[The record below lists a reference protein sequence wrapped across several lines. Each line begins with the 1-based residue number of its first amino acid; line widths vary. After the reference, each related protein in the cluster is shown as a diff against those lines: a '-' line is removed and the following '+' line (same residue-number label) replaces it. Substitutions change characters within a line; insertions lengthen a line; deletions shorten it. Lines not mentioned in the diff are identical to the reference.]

1 MDVNQIIATT
11 VAAILIWALGM
22 LGRWLASKTSNE
34 KLRAVVYQAID
45 AAETAVSAVQQTYV
59 DALVAAG
66 GTMTDAQ
73 KSAALSQA
81 LATAKGI
88 LGTKGLAT
96 LQSALALGESAADAW
111 LTSHIEAA
119 VQQKK
124 IDKAAK

>member
-73 KSAALSQA
+73 KSAALAQA

>member
-11 VAAILIWALGM
+11 VAAILIWTLGM

-73 KSAALSQA
+73 KSAALAQA